1 MRDKILLS
9 VQNLELIPPLYLEI
23 WNPVDRGQTF
33 PRRWYIIA
41 DYHCRCND
49 NLSMILLQI
58 IRLSL
63 QIADYHCRLNYHCIC
78 GKVWFEHPLWSFW
91 KAKNMFPHLKIP
103 KNFACGALQ
112 KASPVCI
119 LLFKFEKLWEKI
131 VRVRIAR
138 TERISMVSGYS
149 VGRRF
154 PRSVPVPNHIALP
167 GPCRFVFHIEVWS
180 KGRQSHAGW
189 VILES
194 PFRGVCQNS
203 IWNKSPK
210 SNTSGASSFH
220 ELFLYLI
227 I

>member
-1 MRDKILLS
+1 
-9 VQNLELIPPLYLEI
+9 
-23 WNPVDRGQTF
+23 
-33 PRRWYIIA
+33 
-41 DYHCRCND
+41 
-49 NLSMILLQI
+49 
-58 IRLSL
+58 
-63 QIADYHCRLNYHCIC
+63 
-78 GKVWFEHPLWSFW
+78 
-91 KAKNMFPHLKIP
+91 MFPHLKIP
-103 KNFACGALQ
+103 KIFACGALQ

-203 IWNKSPK
+203 IWNKSTK

-227 I
+227 IFHAWVVSFFQADAPQAEGKTFSSFYSINPYPCVSFCPLVLEQCYILQKSPLFRSIWKQGVNPRIWVDGSGKSTVLKPHVTGI